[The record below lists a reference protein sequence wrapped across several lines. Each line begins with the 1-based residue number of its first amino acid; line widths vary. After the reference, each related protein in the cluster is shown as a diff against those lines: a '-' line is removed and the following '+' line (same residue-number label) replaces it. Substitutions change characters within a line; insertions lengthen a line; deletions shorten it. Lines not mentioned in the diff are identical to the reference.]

1 MSNVQTLQAQL
12 SENCRIAMRSLRLHA
27 ARDRA
32 VAYIL
37 SVAPEQFANVISP
50 DQCDAATAFY
60 LNVADTLDRQLDDIE
75 RAFDDGE
82 PSYDLF
88 NRLLALNES
97 SAMRRAT
104 VEPTLVRID

>member
-12 SENCRIAMRSLRLHA
+12 AENCRIAMRSLRLHA

-32 VAYIL
+32 VSYVL
-37 SVAPEQFANVISP
+37 SVAPEQFAGVISP
-50 DQCDAATAFY
+50 DRFEAATAFY
-60 LNVADTLDRQLDDIE
+60 QDSADTLDRLVDDIE
-75 RAFDDGE
+75 RDFDEGE

-88 NRLLALNES
+88 NKLLALNES

-104 VEPTLVRID
+104 VEPGLVRTD